1 MFKSVNL
8 GGAFLIKAITV
19 CNSSPNLGLE
29 LALLFPPQCG
39 IIQQHTHREKKRALG
54 TSLEVEVL
62 GRFMN
67 KIQKPIFL
75 FNPLPRDIAAR
86 NCLLTCP
93 GAGRIAKI
101 GDFGMARDIYRWE
114 NSLGPPR
121 PSPIISLLKQ
131 MPMLACTLHHLVPC
145 QPPTWT
151 SNECLPRY
159 KNLWLVPSLISAAL
173 DNMFHLAYL
182 SGSNSLIL
190 PSSNRITWTLNVWQ
204 ALKWPLPLTQPL
216 PSTLKNSK

>member
-1 MFKSVNL
+1 MYFLQPPPPKDSTTSPQKTSPARYQKMFKSVNL

-39 IIQQHTHREKKRALG
+39 VIQQHTHREKKRALG

-121 PSPIISLLKQ
+121 PSPTIQSPQTDAYAGLHFTSSG
-131 MPMLACTLHHLVPC
+131 TLS
-145 QPPTWT
+145 T
-151 SNECLPRY
+151 SHMDVQ
-159 KNLWLVPSLISAAL
+159 WV
-173 DNMFHLAYL
+173 
-182 SGSNSLIL
+182 
-190 PSSNRITWTLNVWQ
+190 SSKI
-204 ALKWPLPLTQPL
+204 
-216 PSTLKNSK
+216 

>member
-39 IIQQHTHREKKRALG
+39 VIQQHTHREKKRTLG

-62 GRFMN
+62 GHFMS

-114 NSLGPPR
+114 NSLGPP
-121 PSPIISLLKQ
+121 
-131 MPMLACTLHHLVPC
+131 VF
-145 QPPTWT
+145 
-151 SNECLPRY
+151 PRHP
-159 KNLWLVPSLISAAL
+159 V
-173 DNMFHLAYL
+173 
-182 SGSNSLIL
+182 
-190 PSSNRITWTLNVWQ
+190 SSNRCLCWL
-204 ALKWPLPLTQPL
+204 ALYIIWYLVNLPHGRPMSVFQDIRT
-216 PSTLKNSK
+216 SD